1 VRPEPD
7 PIDHVLGLDLGARGI
22 ASFFL
27 PGAAARAAQALH
39 GARRAL
45 IATGFLVAPDT
56 PETDGPPGAAVLGR
70 ALRRL
75 GAQVRYVTDPAAVTV
90 LGAALESLGERADV
104 LAYPATDDA
113 ARAVLARE
121 SPSHLIAIE
130 RPGRTRAGEY
140 LNLRGLPVTAWN
152 VPLDDLFL
160 ENDRLARD
168 GRGGTR
174 GARVHARIVA
184 PSRTAKIASAVD
196 RRRSARSGS
205 VLRRATTIGIGDGG
219 NEIGMGN
226 VHARLA
232 RQGGVIART
241 ASIVRVDH
249 LIVAAT
255 SNWGAYGLVVALER
269 LSARELLHTP
279 AMERRLVEACVAAGA
294 VDGVTKRR
302 DATVDG
308 LPLDA
313 HAAVVELLRLVPKRP
328 PAGQRAR

>member
-7 PIDHVLGLDLGARGI
+7 PIDHILALDLGARGI
-22 ASFFL
+22 ASFFVA
-27 PGAAARAAQALH
+27 GAAARAAEALR
-39 GARRAL
+39 GARRVL
-45 IATGFLVAPDT
+45 IATGFQVAPET

-70 ALRRL
+70 ALRQL
-75 GAQVRYVTDPAAVTV
+75 GARVGYVTDAAGVSV
-90 LGAALESLGERADV
+90 LDAALESLGEVPGV
-104 LAYPATDDA
+104 LAYPVTEDA
-113 ARAVLARE
+113 ARDVLARE

-140 LNLRGLPVTAWN
+140 LNLRGFPVTEWN
-152 VPLDDLFL
+152 LPLDDLFL
-160 ENDRLARD
+160 ENDAIAIE
-168 GRGGTR
+168 GRGRLGR
-174 GARVHARIVA
+174 
-184 PSRTAKIASAVD
+184 PSRRSHAEGATVGRETTGD
-196 RRRSARSGS
+196 RAATTTP
-205 VLRRATTIGIGDGG
+205 RRATTIGIGDGG

-226 VHARLA
+226 VRARLA

-269 LSARELLHTP
+269 LSGEELLHTP
-279 AMERRLVEACVAAGA
+279 AMERRLVEACAAAGA

-302 DATVDG
+302 EATVDG

-328 PAGQRAR
+328 PGAPRSP